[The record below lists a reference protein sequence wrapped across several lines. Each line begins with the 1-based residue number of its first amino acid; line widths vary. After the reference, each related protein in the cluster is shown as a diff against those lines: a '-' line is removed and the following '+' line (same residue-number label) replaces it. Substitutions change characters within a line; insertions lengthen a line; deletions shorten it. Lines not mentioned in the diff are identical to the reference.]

1 MDATTSTTD
10 NRTIVKTTA
19 STTPA
24 MTGPSVE
31 ETSAALPPPTIAV
44 EEGEL
49 GIGSGIERGREVVV
63 SSVAAMPVLNIHE
76 SNIEIE
82 CTLT

>member
-31 ETSAALPPPTIAV
+31 ETSSALPLPSIAV
-44 EEGEL
+44 EEGERD
-49 GIGSGIERGREVVV
+49 IGGEV
-63 SSVAAMPVLNIHE
+63 E
-76 SNIEIE
+76 
-82 CTLT
+82 